1 LSIKDL
7 NFMQRSLLFAKLA
20 SIAYN
25 EPKEVKKQARK
36 LGFTT
41 IEFYNND
48 GAQAYRFQNKTDR
61 VIAC

>member
-1 LSIKDL
+1 
-7 NFMQRSLLFAKLA
+7 MQRSLLFAKLA

-41 IEFYNND
+41 IEFYDND
-48 GAQAYRFQNKTDR
+48 EAQAY
-61 VIAC
+61 